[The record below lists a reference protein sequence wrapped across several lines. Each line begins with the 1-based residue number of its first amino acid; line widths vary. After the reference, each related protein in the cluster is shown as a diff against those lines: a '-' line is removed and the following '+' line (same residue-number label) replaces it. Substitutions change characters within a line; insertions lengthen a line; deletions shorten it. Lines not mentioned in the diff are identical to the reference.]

1 MCFIKKL
8 KQIRWLIYIFNIFAN
23 MDTSWIKAIKL
34 WNFESVYVLVIL
46 KRLKRFG
53 SPITIHVWSF
63 EASIKS
69 IGTLRSALAYN
80 LLGMDEGF
88 NIHFFKVTFLHQV
101 YFCSIHLTITLPSI
115 SNLKTG
121 PIQFNI
127 LN

>member
-1 MCFIKKL
+1 MPYL
-8 KQIRWLIYIFNIFAN
+8 RTLTHVYISNSETLSLSMF
-23 MDTSWIKAIKL
+23 
-34 WNFESVYVLVIL
+34 
-46 KRLKRFG
+46 RLKG
-53 SPITIHVWSF
+53 LALPLPNVWSF

-101 YFCSIHLTITLPSI
+101 YFCSIHLTITPPSI